1 MICGN
6 PIHLPETAIPISTSA
21 LQMSRNAI
29 HLQTTFVGKRRGG
42 GQVTKRSD
50 KRGDKRLAEQRERQQ
65 VYRKRIKSERRP
77 SRDDIARVLLHVV
90 ITRSAAKDKLD
101 ELEKFGDLIVD
112 RLVEQGFDKRV
123 SYDAFDQ
130 LVDKY
135 VKQGW
140 EFRRKTHITNE
151 PPTDSNDPG

>member
-1 MICGN
+1 M
-6 PIHLPETAIPISTSA
+6 T
-21 LQMSRNAI
+21 
-29 HLQTTFVGKRRGG
+29 
-42 GQVTKRSD
+42 
-50 KRGDKRLAEQRERQQ
+50 KRGDKRCDKRLTEQRERQH
-65 VYRKRIKSERRP
+65 VYRKRIKTERRP

-90 ITRSAAKDKLD
+90 ITRSAARDKLD

-140 EFRRKTHITNE
+140 EFRKKTHIGRDA
-151 PPTDSNDPG
+151 PKDTDDQE

>member
-1 MICGN
+1 V
-6 PIHLPETAIPISTSA
+6 A
-21 LQMSRNAI
+21 
-29 HLQTTFVGKRRGG
+29 
-42 GQVTKRSD
+42 
-50 KRGDKRLAEQRERQQ
+50 KRGNKRADKRLAEQRERQQ

-90 ITRSAAKDKLD
+90 ITRSAARDKLD

-123 SYDAFDQ
+123 SFDAFDQ

-140 EFRRKTHITNE
+140 EFRRKTHIGRDV
-151 PPTDSNDPG
+151 PNDADEQK

>member
-1 MICGN
+1 M
-6 PIHLPETAIPISTSA
+6 A
-21 LQMSRNAI
+21 
-29 HLQTTFVGKRRGG
+29 KRG
-42 GQVTKRSD
+42 D
-50 KRGDKRLAEQRERQQ
+50 KRGDERLAEQRERQQ
-65 VYRKRIKSERRP
+65 AYRKRIKTERRP

-90 ITRSAAKDKLD
+90 ITRSAARDKLD

-130 LVDKY
+130 LIDKY

-140 EFRRKTHITNE
+140 EFRRKPHIGHDL
-151 PPTDSNDPG
+151 PNDADDQE

>member
-1 MICGN
+1 M
-6 PIHLPETAIPISTSA
+6 A
-21 LQMSRNAI
+21 
-29 HLQTTFVGKRRGG
+29 KRG
-42 GQVTKRSD
+42 D
-50 KRGDKRLAEQRERQQ
+50 KRADKRLAEQRERQQ
-65 VYRKRIKSERRP
+65 AYRKRIKTERRP

-90 ITRSAAKDKLD
+90 ITRSAARDKLD

-140 EFRRKTHITNE
+140 EFRRKTHITIE
-151 PPTDSNDPG
+151 TPIDSNDTE

>member
-6 PIHLPETAIPISTSA
+6 PIHLPETAIPISRSV
-21 LQMSRNAI
+21 LQMSGNTI
-29 HLQTTFVGKRRGG
+29 QVLTTFAGERGS
-42 GQVTKRSD
+42 GQVAKRGD

-90 ITRSAAKDKLD
+90 ITRSAARDKLE

-140 EFRRKTHITNE
+140 EFRRKTHIGHDL
-151 PPTDSNDPG
+151 PNDADDHE

>member
-1 MICGN
+1 M
-6 PIHLPETAIPISTSA
+6 A
-21 LQMSRNAI
+21 
-29 HLQTTFVGKRRGG
+29 KRGDKRGD
-42 GQVTKRSD
+42 Q
-50 KRGDKRLAEQRERQQ
+50 RGDKRLAEQRERQQ

-90 ITRSAAKDKLD
+90 ITRSAARDKLD

-140 EFRRKTHITNE
+140 EFRKKTHIGDGV
-151 PPTDSNDPG
+151 PNDVDDQE